1 MTSVLDL
8 DSALARPT
16 ISEIFWIFAPMA
28 KMVSCVYTQL
38 GIWSNWLGELSHPEF
53 PHYMKWENSFDWMR
67 KFTKT
72 QLKEIKWSIGALF
85 FNLKPCLKIN
95 SSVILRTMVV
105 WCEANFWVQSSIF
118 HICPWFAFLWINII
132 GEDRESLSL
141 SLFGFDLFLLLLCCE
156 NQFKIASFAWSSL
169 VLQIIQVQM
178 KISDR
183 FCVRCYCI
191 HWIIIRCHWLHCS
204 IHWCIVIAVTKMI
217 KKWEHNENGQKMV
230 SIKYVKYGKPPAN
243 YEEIRREF
251 AKPDVYEDLG
261 LSLHHERGKFFNVI
275 QITDE
280 FENCILS
287 SSKSISLIL
296 QNTEE
301 TSRFF

>member
-1 MTSVLDL
+1 
-8 DSALARPT
+8 
-16 ISEIFWIFAPMA
+16 
-28 KMVSCVYTQL
+28 
-38 GIWSNWLGELSHPEF
+38 
-53 PHYMKWENSFDWMR
+53 
-67 KFTKT
+67 
-72 QLKEIKWSIGALF
+72 
-85 FNLKPCLKIN
+85 
-95 SSVILRTMVV
+95 
-105 WCEANFWVQSSIF
+105 
-118 HICPWFAFLWINII
+118 
-132 GEDRESLSL
+132 
-141 SLFGFDLFLLLLCCE
+141 
-156 NQFKIASFAWSSL
+156 
-169 VLQIIQVQM
+169 
-178 KISDR
+178 
-183 FCVRCYCI
+183 
-191 HWIIIRCHWLHCS
+191 
-204 IHWCIVIAVTKMI
+204 
-217 KKWEHNENGQKMV
+217 MV